1 MTPRSLFNIILKVL
15 GIFFIQDFLAAIPQ
29 LLSVFLYAFT
39 PEARQEAI
47 WALVSA
53 LLLLFAYGIVSFY
66 LIFRTAIIIDKLKL
80 DKGFDQE
87 AFPLNI
93 HRSTVLSISIIV
105 IGGLIVV
112 DEIPNFC
119 RQLVSY
125 YQAKRMT
132 MGWQTQPSWISY
144 IVLSGVKIIVGVLML
159 SNQRQIVRFIE
170 WKRRT

>member
-15 GIFFIQDFLAAIPQ
+15 GIFFIQDFLTAIPQ
-29 LLSVFLYAFT
+29 LLSVFLNAFT
-39 PEARQEAI
+39 PEAI

-53 LLLLFAYGIVSFY
+53 LLLLFAYGMVPFY
-66 LIFRTAIIIDKLKL
+66 LIFRTDFIIDKLEL

-119 RQLVSY
+119 RQVVSY
-125 YQAKRMT
+125 YQAQRMT
-132 MGWQTQPSWISY
+132 MGWRTQPSWISY
-144 IVLSGVKIIVGVLML
+144 IITSAVKIIVGVLML
-159 SNQRQIVRFIE
+159 SNQRKIVRFIE
-170 WKRRT
+170 WKRKT